1 VFVDASAMV
10 AILLQE
16 AGGERL
22 AEVIDA
28 PPSAPLITNVIAVWE
43 TVAAIYRKKSMP
55 LSVAEAKVEDLL
67 AAANIRL
74 LAAAPSELAFALAAF
89 DRYGRHRYPNAADR
103 NKGLNL
109 ADCFHYACAKSRNV
123 PILST
128 EEGFA
133 LTDLPKAS

>member
-28 PPSAPLITNVIAVWE
+28 APSAPLVTNVIAVWE

-55 LSVAEAKVEDLL
+55 LSVAETRVEDFP
-67 AAANIRL
+67 AAASIQL
-74 LAAAPSELAFALAAF
+74 VAAL
-89 DRYGRHRYPNAADR
+89 
-103 NKGLNL
+103 
-109 ADCFHYACAKSRNV
+109 
-123 PILST
+123 
-128 EEGFA
+128 
-133 LTDLPKAS
+133 